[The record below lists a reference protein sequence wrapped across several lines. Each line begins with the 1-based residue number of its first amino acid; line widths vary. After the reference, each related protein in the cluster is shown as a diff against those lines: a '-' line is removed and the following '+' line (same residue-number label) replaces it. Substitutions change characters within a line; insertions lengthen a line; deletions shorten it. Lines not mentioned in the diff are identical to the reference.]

1 MMKEYKE
8 GRGPII
14 MKTSEALAELGE
26 TMEQKR
32 AQTS

>member
-14 MKTSEALAELGE
+14 MKTTDALQKLGE
-26 TMEQKR
+26 TMSKKR